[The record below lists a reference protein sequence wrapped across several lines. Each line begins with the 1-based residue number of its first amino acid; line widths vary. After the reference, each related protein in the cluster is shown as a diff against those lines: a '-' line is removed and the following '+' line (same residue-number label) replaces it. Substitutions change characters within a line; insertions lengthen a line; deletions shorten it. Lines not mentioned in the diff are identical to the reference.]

1 MLAHGDRGKI
11 YDGRSCFGMCW
22 LYACRDCL
30 KTIRGCVH
38 QVSSITTIIGCSWS
52 VAQILRAFSCDET
65 RARVLQSGRLAT
77 EQNKL
82 QVMRVSPSCV
92 GCTHATE
99 QRNSLDLE
107 LACTPIAQRNI
118 ASRKKKFT
126 QEEEEE
132 EEEEEQQ
139 EQQ

>member
-1 MLAHGDRGKI
+1 MLAHGHRGKI

-22 LYACRDCL
+22 LCACRDCL

-92 GCTHATE
+92 GRL
-99 QRNSLDLE
+99 QKY
-107 LACTPIAQRNI
+107 AQRRLRRWHRFAQNVVDGS
-118 ASRKKKFT
+118 AHKLRVSWSRVGFARLLQST
-126 QEEEEE
+126 AVHR
-132 EEEEEQQ
+132 
-139 EQQ
+139 